1 VPPFAVVRMR
11 LVASGKR
18 WRILFSNAW
27 KKTALRHDLFKTW
40 RADPTRRPVEAMRV
54 YARQA
59 NDVEFQNW
67 AAEIRVHAGDE
78 RVSCCMR

>member
-1 VPPFAVVRMR
+1 VI
-11 LVASGKR
+11 R
-18 WRILFSNAW
+18 WHRRGFRAYWRWKSRHVGGRPRI
-27 KKTALRHDLFKTW
+27 LRHDLFKTW